1 MNVYFTLRHADCLSE
16 LNAREYKLYVRY
28 YKCRV
33 TVTTKRAK
41 HHVKT
46 AQNGYRSISPTPV
59 NDTVNVTLP
68 K

>member
-1 MNVYFTLRHADCLSE
+1 VNVYFTLRHADCLSE

-28 YKCRV
+28 YKCCV

-46 AQNGYRSISPTPV
+46 AQKRISA
-59 NDTVNVTLP
+59 DIAHSSE
-68 K
+68 